1 MNQIDP
7 SDAERDLQEVDQ
19 VKREAAGALV
29 HRRGPWAVAGIAV
42 FAASVLFWLMSP
54 EMGTYLSWGLVV
66 VAVLAAVLNRSA
78 RWGRLTGNRARL
90 TGVAGRRRRTLSL
103 VVMLVV
109 LALFIS
115 INTAVSHLLGQTYPI
130 SGAVVGLLL
139 ALAGPPFAKWWMTRP
154 EKRG

>member
-1 MNQIDP
+1 MNHIDP
-7 SDAERDLQEVDQ
+7 SDAERNLKEVDEA
-19 VKREAAGALV
+19 KREASAALV
-29 HRRGPWAVAGIAV
+29 HKRGPWAVAGIAV

-66 VAVLAAVLNRSA
+66 VGLLAAVLNRSA
-78 RWGRLTGNRARL
+78 RWGWLTGNRARL
-90 TGVAGRRRRTLSL
+90 TGIAGRRRRTLSL
-103 VVMLVV
+103 VLILVV

-115 INTAVSHLLGQTYPI
+115 INTAVSSLLGQTYPI